1 LADSGYYSVLIDNII
16 VNDDSLDESGKFTV
30 FKNYSMPMDIIFTFW
45 RKIFND
51 IEVSINNK
59 KQIIYYILRP
69 EHLYISN
76 YEKIF
81 YEDMFDY
88 SSRDSKLMSLY
99 ENIDSYI
106 FEIISNR
113 SNKKFNLAKIFYYYG
128 LELINILFFIIHNI
142 ILLILY
148 YKSWKNDYSKYNEI
162 ENDKKSIYLNIFP
175 LIHII
180 YIIIIIINWFI
191 NRLNVDYY
199 SALSQYSRDSANS
212 KFFRPGLRMKSF
224 KLRKLLFNYSSKFST
239 INEFFPELKNK
250 RTFILIVNAIILNP
264 KVYPFIISLICL
276 ILHFFVSQIFLVIP
290 LLLVAKLI
298 PTLSA
303 IFIGLFS
310 KFKYLISV
318 YIYTLL
324 VLYIFS
330 WIAFLFLPRLFKFE
344 VVDKNNEYLV
354 DDNQQLIEENVC
366 SSSIQCFLYFLNFGL
381 SSDGPLDLNLIS
393 FKSDYGY
400 YLREFFF
407 DIFLFLLINMI
418 FSNVFLALITD
429 AFAEMRELA
438 WKKEN
443 DKANVCFIC
452 DLDKSDCINSNIIF
466 KRHIE
471 EHFFWKY
478 INFMSKLILEDDVEF
493 NNEEYYI
500 WSLMKKRSIDWF
512 PKKSKK

>member
-1 LADSGYYSVLIDNII
+1 
-16 VNDDSLDESGKFTV
+16 
-30 FKNYSMPMDIIFTFW
+30 
-45 RKIFND
+45 
-51 IEVSINNK
+51 
-59 KQIIYYILRP
+59 
-69 EHLYISN
+69 
-76 YEKIF
+76 
-81 YEDMFDY
+81 MFDY

-106 FEIISNR
+106 FEMISNR
-113 SNKKFNLAKIFYYYG
+113 SNERFNLEKIFYYYG

-191 NRLNVDYY
+191 NRLNIDYY
-199 SALSQYSRDSANS
+199 SALSENSSRDDISS
-212 KFFRPGLRMKSF
+212 KFLKPGLRMKSLKF
-224 KLRKLLFNYSSKFST
+224 RKLLFNYSSKFSK

-250 RTFILIVNAIILNP
+250 RVYILIFDAILLNP

-290 LLLVAKLI
+290 LLLLAKLI

-330 WIAFLFLPRLFKFE
+330 WIAFLFLPRLFRFE
-344 VVDKNNEYLV
+344 IVNKYNENIV
-354 DDNQQLIEENVC
+354 DDNQEIIEENVC
-366 SSSIQCFLYFLNFGL
+366 SSSIQCFLYFLNYGL
-381 SSDGPLDLNLIS
+381 SSDGSLDLNLIS
-393 FKSDYGY
+393 FKTDYGY

-452 DLDKSDCINSNIIF
+452 DLNKSDCINLNTSF

-478 INFMSKLILEDDVEF
+478 FNFMSKLILEDKVEF

-500 WSLMKKRSIDWF
+500 WSLMKERSIDWF
-512 PKKSKK
+512 PKIKEK